1 MTHPARTPAL
11 WPSMDVVHSASM
23 LGTKEGQNCVH
34 SVYSLSLLEEKKKK
48 TSGRDWPQVTE
59 GHYLPKTL
67 SQDTLVPTRQGS
79 VWNPQGKSPANVQG
93 PALTLALGKS

>member
-1 MTHPARTPAL
+1 MTHLARMPAL

-23 LGTKEGQNCVH
+23 LGTKEGQNYVH
-34 SVYSLSLLEEKKKK
+34 SVYSLSLLEEKK

-79 VWNPQGKSPANVQG
+79 FWNPQGKTPASVQG

>member
-1 MTHPARTPAL
+1 MTHVARMPAL

-23 LGTKEGQNCVH
+23 LGTKEGQNYVH
-34 SVYSLSLLEEKKKK
+34 SVYSLSLLEKKEKKKK

-67 SQDTLVPTRQGS
+67 SQDTLVPTKQGS
-79 VWNPQGKSPANVQG
+79 F
-93 PALTLALGKS
+93 